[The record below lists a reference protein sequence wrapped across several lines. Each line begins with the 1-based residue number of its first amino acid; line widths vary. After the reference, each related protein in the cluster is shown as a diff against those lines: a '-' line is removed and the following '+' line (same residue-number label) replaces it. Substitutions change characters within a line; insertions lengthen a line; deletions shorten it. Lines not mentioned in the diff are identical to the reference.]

1 MVFQHIS
8 WIPSYSEAYVSKL
21 MYSLPG
27 AHDRAL
33 LSPLLNI
40 IRTSKAR
47 YFRSASSGCLQYHA
61 AGLSNYMSFLF

>member
-21 MYSLPG
+21 LYSLPG

-40 IRTSKAR
+40 ICATRLGTSD
-47 YFRSASSGCLQYHA
+47 LQVQDVY
-61 AGLSNYMSFLF
+61 NTMQQV